1 MSTEELAGGPFRKLF
16 HKVKILS
23 VASRA
28 AKDGRLHSGM
38 TEEEMTEV
46 IVMDLIKEDPGTYLA
61 AGFDWQTLLDLIV
74 KLLPLIISLFGL

>member
-1 MSTEELAGGPFRKLF
+1 MSDELTGGPFRKLL

-28 AKDGRLHSGM
+28 VKDGTLHAGM

-46 IVMDLIKEDPGTYLA
+46 IAMGLIKEDPGTYLA
-61 AGFDWQTLLDLIV
+61 AGFDWQVLLDLIV
-74 KLLPLIISLFGL
+74 KLLPLIMAIFGL